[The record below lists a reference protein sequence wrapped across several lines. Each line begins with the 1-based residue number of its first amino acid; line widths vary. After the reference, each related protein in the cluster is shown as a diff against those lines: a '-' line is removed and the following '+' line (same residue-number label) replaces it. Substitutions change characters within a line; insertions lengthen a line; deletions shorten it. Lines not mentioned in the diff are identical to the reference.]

1 MTTTAAP
8 RLIKRYANRKMY
20 DTERSCYVTLEEVAE
35 LVRGGVDVR
44 VIDNTTKADLTEVTL
59 AQALLDSQR
68 RNRQPVSLAGLRTL
82 ISQGGDLLSRNLADV
97 ARART
102 DVERTVERTVEKLRT
117 EAERTVGR
125 VLHRRS
131 DEETF
136 ADAETAEAMA
146 DVSGAPLAA
155 ETAAA
160 DAHGIAPAAAPAAAS
175 APAPSTAGVATT
187 SPLTA
192 ASTAAQFFD
201 DRLRRIAESLDLT
214 HRHQDDRLLALQTRV
229 ATLEQRLAEVEAAL
243 RAATGHEPSTAAA
256 ARAKAPSASKGG
268 AAATRGPKARAATSS
283 AKTKAKAT
291 TKAATGRSAAQGGE
305 PGRGPGKSPRP

>member
-1 MTTTAAP
+1 MTTSAAP

-35 LVRGGVDVR
+35 LVRSGVDVR
-44 VIDNTTKADLTEVTL
+44 VIDNTSKADLTEVTL

-125 VLHRRS
+125 VLHRRA
-131 DEETF
+131 DEEAF

-146 DVSGAPLAA
+146 DVGGAPLAA
-155 ETAAA
+155 DPSAAEA
-160 DAHGIAPAAAPAAAS
+160 KPVAAAS
-175 APAPSTAGVATT
+175 APVAASPVAPAGAN
-187 SPLTA
+187 PLAA

-201 DRLRRIAESLDLT
+201 DRLRRIADSLDLT
-214 HRHQDDRLLALQTRV
+214 HRYQDDRLLALQTRV

-243 RAATGHEPSTAAA
+243 ALVGGQPVAVP
-256 ARAKAPSASKGG
+256 AKAQSKAAPAANASGGRSADVKTGG
-268 AAATRGPKARAATSS
+268 AAKG
-283 AKTKAKAT
+283 
-291 TKAATGRSAAQGGE
+291 KAAGRSAAKGAGE
-305 PGRGPGKSPRP
+305 GDGSSSRP